1 MASINDEEEFEKYLA
16 ERNALVEKTRSVQ
29 KIEKLELLSDLT
41 KEITMVDGYAYTQM
55 TMAALIFL
63 TEKKNHLNVTN
74 VFPIPDGDTGNN
86 MCICFQHTFT

>member
-55 TMAALIFL
+55 TSSIDFL
-63 TEKKNHLNVTN
+63 NREKMFKCYEC
-74 VFPIPDGDTGNN
+74 FPNTRW
-86 MCICFQHTFT
+86 